1 MYVWTPSALQSKD
14 LSFCKSPDVFR
25 RVRDAVAPPLLCAH
39 DKLKSGDIGAP
50 VK

>member
-1 MYVWTPSALQSKD
+1 MYVWTPSTLQSKE
-14 LSFCKSPDVFR
+14 LSVCKSPDVFR
-25 RVRDAVAPPLLCAH
+25 RVWDAVAPPLFRAH